1 MKRRWLLTA
10 LGAIL
15 AGAGLHFLWQALP
28 NPLFA
33 LISPV
38 NESVWEHLKLLYWPM
53 LAAALVL
60 ARGPRRIAVWAG
72 FFPAI
77 VLQPVVLLA
86 LYYGLRAL
94 GVQGLA
100 VDLTLYVLTMAGGF
114 LLAARLS
121 RSGPVRRLTGVSLLA
136 VMLYGAALVLLRSRP
151 RRSGSFSPEERAAKN
166 RFGRKWTEAI
176 FECFCAK
183 MIDQAAS
190 RTTATPST
198 RFAITSSP

>member
-38 NESVWEHLKLLYWPM
+38 NEGVWEQLLYWPM

-77 VLQPVVLLA
+77 VLQPVFLLA

-121 RSGPVRRLTGVSLLA
+121 RSGTARRLTGVSLLA
-136 VMLYGAALVLLRSRP
+136 VMLYGAALVLFTFAAPPLGIFRS
-151 RRSGSFSPEERAAKN
+151 
-166 RFGRKWTEAI
+166 
-176 FECFCAK
+176 
-183 MIDQAAS
+183 
-190 RTTATPST
+190 
-198 RFAITSSP
+198 

>member
-1 MKRRWLLTA
+1 MAPDGARRDP
-10 LGAIL
+10 G
-15 AGAGLHFLWQALP
+15 GRGLHFLWQALP
-28 NPLFA
+28 NPLLASFTGD
-33 LISPV
+33 
-38 NESVWEHLKLLYWPM
+38 ESVWEHLKLLYWPM

-77 VLQPVVLLA
+77 VLQPVFLLA

-121 RSGPVRRLTGVSLLA
+121 RSGTARRLTGVSLLA
-136 VMLYGAALVLLRSRP
+136 VMLYGAALVLFTFAAPPLGIFRS
-151 RRSGSFSPEERAAKN
+151 
-166 RFGRKWTEAI
+166 
-176 FECFCAK
+176 
-183 MIDQAAS
+183 
-190 RTTATPST
+190 
-198 RFAITSSP
+198 

>member
-1 MKRRWLLTA
+1 MKRHWLLTA

-77 VLQPVVLLA
+77 VLQPVFLLA

-121 RSGPVRRLTGVSLLA
+121 RSGPARRLTGVSLLA
-136 VMLYGAALVLLRSRP
+136 VMLYGAALCLRSRP
-151 RRSGSFSPEERAAKN
+151 RRSGSSSPEERAAKKSL
-166 RFGRKWTEAI
+166 RSEMGRSD
-176 FECFCAK
+176 F
-183 MIDQAAS
+183 
-190 RTTATPST
+190 
-198 RFAITSSP
+198 

>member
-77 VLQPVVLLA
+77 VLQPVFLLA

-121 RSGPVRRLTGVSLLA
+121 RSGPARRLTGVSLLA
-136 VMLYGAALVLLRSRP
+136 VMLYGAALVLFTFAAPPLGIFQPRPAPTSESTKQIKRSTP
-151 RRSGSFSPEERAAKN
+151 LIPMPV
-166 RFGRKWTEAI
+166 TETHTI
-176 FECFCAK
+176 V
-183 MIDQAAS
+183 S
-190 RTTATPST
+190 
-198 RFAITSSP
+198 RFAK

>member
-15 AGAGLHFLWQALP
+15 AVAGLHFLWQALP

-72 FFPAI
+72 IFPAI
-77 VLQPVVLLA
+77 VLQPVFLLA

-121 RSGPVRRLTGVSLLA
+121 RSGTARRLTGVSLLA
-136 VMLYGAALVLLRSRP
+136 VMLYGAALVLFTFAAPPLGIFRS
-151 RRSGSFSPEERAAKN
+151 
-166 RFGRKWTEAI
+166 
-176 FECFCAK
+176 
-183 MIDQAAS
+183 
-190 RTTATPST
+190 
-198 RFAITSSP
+198 

>member
-1 MKRRWLLTA
+1 MRRKWGLVFTLA
-10 LGAIL
+10 VLG
-15 AGAGLHFLWQALP
+15 GAALHFLYDVWP
-28 NPLFA
+28 NPLTA
-33 LISPV
+33 VLAPV

-77 VLQPVVLLA
+77 VLQPVFLLA

-121 RSGPVRRLTGVSLLA
+121 RSGPARRLTGVSLLA
-136 VMLYGAALVLLRSRP
+136 VMLYGAALVLFTFAAPPLGIFRS
-151 RRSGSFSPEERAAKN
+151 
-166 RFGRKWTEAI
+166 
-176 FECFCAK
+176 
-183 MIDQAAS
+183 
-190 RTTATPST
+190 
-198 RFAITSSP
+198 

>member
-1 MKRRWLLTA
+1 MKRHWLLTA

-72 FFPAI
+72 FFPAGALLRPARARRAGACRRPDA
-77 VLQPVVLLA
+77 VCPDHGGRLPACRAAQPQRACAQADGRFAAGRHA
-86 LYYGLRAL
+86 LWCGARS
-94 GVQGLA
+94 V
-100 VDLTLYVLTMAGGF
+100 YVRGP
-114 LLAARLS
+114 AARDL
-121 RSGPVRRLTGVSLLA
+121 PA
-136 VMLYGAALVLLRSRP
+136 LRSAP
-151 RRSGSFSPEERAAKN
+151 QKN
-166 RFGRKWTEAI
+166 RFGRKWAEAI

>member
-1 MKRRWLLTA
+1 MKRHWLLTA

-77 VLQPVVLLA
+77 VLQPVFLLA

-94 GVQGLA
+94 GVHGRFA
-100 VDLTLYVLTMAGGF
+100 AGRHALWRGARPVHVRGP
-114 LLAARLS
+114 AARDLS
-121 RSGPVRRLTGVSLLA
+121 VLR
-136 VMLYGAALVLLRSRP
+136 GAP
-151 RRSGSFSPEERAAKN
+151 QKN
-166 RFGRKWTEAI
+166 RFGRKWAEAI

>member
-1 MKRRWLLTA
+1 MKRHWLLTA

-77 VLQPVVLLA
+77 VLQPVFLLA

-121 RSGPVRRLTGVSLLA
+121 RSGPARRLTGVSLLA
-136 VMLYGAALVLLRSRP
+136 V
-151 RRSGSFSPEERAAKN
+151 
-166 RFGRKWTEAI
+166 
-176 FECFCAK
+176 

-198 RFAITSSP
+198 RFAITSSPWMAIWRSIRSVRMTISPWHSIFMTFFMATVSGVTVFL

>member
-1 MKRRWLLTA
+1 MKRHWLLTA

-77 VLQPVVLLA
+77 VLQPVFLLA
-86 LYYGLRAL
+86 LYYGLRA
-94 GVQGLA
+94 QG
-100 VDLTLYVLTMAGGF
+100 D
-114 LLAARLS
+114 RLQHDGREKACS
-121 RSGPVRRLTGVSLLA
+121 RSSCW
-136 VMLYGAALVLLRSRP
+136 RSITACA
-151 RRSGSFSPEERAAKN
+151 RSACRGL
-166 RFGRKWTEAI
+166 
-176 FECFCAK
+176 
-183 MIDQAAS
+183 
-190 RTTATPST
+190 PST
-198 RFAITSSP
+198 

>member
-1 MKRRWLLTA
+1 MKRHWLLTA

-15 AGAGLHFLWQALP
+15 ACAGLHFLWQALP

-53 LAAALVL
+53 LGAALVL

-77 VLQPVVLLA
+77 VLQPVFLLA

-121 RSGPVRRLTGVSLLA
+121 RSGPARRLTGASLLA
-136 VMLYGAALVLLRSRP
+136 VMLYGAALVLFTFAAPPLGIFRS
-151 RRSGSFSPEERAAKN
+151 
-166 RFGRKWTEAI
+166 
-176 FECFCAK
+176 
-183 MIDQAAS
+183 
-190 RTTATPST
+190 
-198 RFAITSSP
+198 

>member
-1 MKRRWLLTA
+1 MKKQF
-10 LGAIL
+10 IL
-15 AGAGLHFLWQALP
+15 AAVVATVGGTALHFLYDVLP
-28 NPLFA
+28 NPLVALFA
-33 LISPV
+33 PV

-77 VLQPVVLLA
+77 VLQPVFLLA

-121 RSGPVRRLTGVSLLA
+121 RSGPARRLTGVSLLA
-136 VMLYGAALVLLRSRP
+136 VMLYGAALVLFTFAAPPL
-151 RRSGSFSPEERAAKN
+151 GIFQPEGRAAKKSL
-166 RFGRKWTEAI
+166 RSEMGRSD
-176 FECFCAK
+176 F
-183 MIDQAAS
+183 
-190 RTTATPST
+190 
-198 RFAITSSP
+198 

>member
-1 MKRRWLLTA
+1 MKRHWLLTA

-77 VLQPVVLLA
+77 VLQPVFLLA

-100 VDLTLYVLTMAGGF
+100 VDLTLYVLT
-114 LLAARLS
+114 
-121 RSGPVRRLTGVSLLA
+121 SGPARRLTGVSLLA
-136 VMLYGAALVLLRSRP
+136 VMLYGAALVLFTFAAPPLGIFRS
-151 RRSGSFSPEERAAKN
+151 
-166 RFGRKWTEAI
+166 
-176 FECFCAK
+176 
-183 MIDQAAS
+183 
-190 RTTATPST
+190 
-198 RFAITSSP
+198 

>member
-1 MKRRWLLTA
+1 MKRHWLLTA

-38 NESVWEHLKLLYWPM
+38 KLRYWPM
-53 LAAALVL
+53 RAAALVL

-77 VLQPVVLLA
+77 VLQPVFLLA

-121 RSGPVRRLTGVSLLA
+121 RSGPARRLTGVSLLA
-136 VMLYGAALVLLRSRP
+136 VMLYGAALVL
-151 RRSGSFSPEERAAKN
+151 FTFAAPPL
-166 RFGRKWTEAI
+166 GI
-176 FECFCAK
+176 F
-183 MIDQAAS
+183 Q
-190 RTTATPST
+190 P
-198 RFAITSSP
+198 

>member
-1 MKRRWLLTA
+1 MKRHWLLTA

-15 AGAGLHFLWQALP
+15 AGAGLHFLWQVLP

-77 VLQPVVLLA
+77 VLQPVFLLA

-121 RSGPVRRLTGVSLLA
+121 RSGPAQVDGRFAAGRHALWRGARPVHVRGPAARDLSVLR
-136 VMLYGAALVLLRSRP
+136 GAP
-151 RRSGSFSPEERAAKN
+151 QKN
-166 RFGRKWTEAI
+166 RFGRK
-176 FECFCAK
+176 
-183 MIDQAAS
+183 
-190 RTTATPST
+190 
-198 RFAITSSP
+198 

>member
-77 VLQPVVLLA
+77 VLQPVFLLA
-86 LYYGLRAL
+86 LYYGLR
-94 GVQGLA
+94 GP
-100 VDLTLYVLTMAGGF
+100 
-114 LLAARLS
+114 AARLLQLCA
-121 RSGPVRRLTGVSLLA
+121 RCRGLCRRDA
-136 VMLYGAALVLLRSRP
+136 QY
-151 RRSGSFSPEERAAKN
+151 
-166 RFGRKWTEAI
+166 
-176 FECFCAK
+176 
-183 MIDQAAS
+183 
-190 RTTATPST
+190 
-198 RFAITSSP
+198 FA

>member
-1 MKRRWLLTA
+1 MKRHWLLTA

-72 FFPAI
+72 FFPA
-77 VLQPVVLLA
+77 LWRGARPVHVR
-86 LYYGLRAL
+86 GP
-94 GVQGLA
+94 
-100 VDLTLYVLTMAGGF
+100 
-114 LLAARLS
+114 AARDLS
-121 RSGPVRRLTGVSLLA
+121 VLR
-136 VMLYGAALVLLRSRP
+136 GAP
-151 RRSGSFSPEERAAKN
+151 QKN
-166 RFGRKWTEAI
+166 RFGRK
-176 FECFCAK
+176 
-183 MIDQAAS
+183 
-190 RTTATPST
+190 
-198 RFAITSSP
+198 

>member
-1 MKRRWLLTA
+1 MKRHWLLTA

-28 NPLFA
+28 NPLYA

-38 NESVWEHLKLLYWPM
+38 NESVWELLKLLYWPM

-77 VLQPVVLLA
+77 VLQPVFLLA

-121 RSGPVRRLTGVSLLA
+121 RSGPARRLTGVSLLA
-136 VMLYGAALVLLRSRP
+136 VMLYGAALVL
-151 RRSGSFSPEERAAKN
+151 FTFAAPPL
-166 RFGRKWTEAI
+166 GI
-176 FECFCAK
+176 F
-183 MIDQAAS
+183 Q
-190 RTTATPST
+190 P
-198 RFAITSSP
+198 

>member
-1 MKRRWLLTA
+1 MKRHWLLTA

-60 ARGPRRIAVWAG
+60 ARGP
-72 FFPAI
+72 AI
-77 VLQPVVLLA
+77 VLQPVFLLA

-121 RSGPVRRLTGVSLLA
+121 RSGPARRLTGVSLLA
-136 VMLYGAALVLLRSRP
+136 VMLYGAALVLFTFAAPPLGIFRP
-151 RRSGSFSPEERAAKN
+151 
-166 RFGRKWTEAI
+166 
-176 FECFCAK
+176 
-183 MIDQAAS
+183 
-190 RTTATPST
+190 
-198 RFAITSSP
+198 

>member
-1 MKRRWLLTA
+1 MKRHWLLTA

-77 VLQPVVLLA
+77 VLQPVFLLA

-121 RSGPVRRLTGVSLLA
+121 RSGPARRLTGASLLA
-136 VMLYGAALVLLRSRP
+136 VMLYGAALVLFTFAP
-151 RRSGSFSPEERAAKN
+151 QKN
-166 RFGRKWTEAI
+166 RFGRKWAEAI

>member
-1 MKRRWLLTA
+1 M
-10 LGAIL
+10 
-15 AGAGLHFLWQALP
+15 
-28 NPLFA
+28 
-33 LISPV
+33 

-77 VLQPVVLLA
+77 VLQPVFLLA

-121 RSGPVRRLTGVSLLA
+121 RSGPARRLTGASLLA
-136 VMLYGAALVLLRSRP
+136 VMLYGAALVLFTFAAPPLGIFRS
-151 RRSGSFSPEERAAKN
+151 
-166 RFGRKWTEAI
+166 
-176 FECFCAK
+176 
-183 MIDQAAS
+183 
-190 RTTATPST
+190 
-198 RFAITSSP
+198 

>member
-1 MKRRWLLTA
+1 MKRHWLLTA

-77 VLQPVVLLA
+77 VLQPVFLLA

-121 RSGPVRRLTGVSLLA
+121 RSGPARRLTAFRCWPSCSMVRRSFC
-136 VMLYGAALVLLRSRP
+136 LRSRP
-151 RRSGSFSPEERAAKN
+151 RRSGSSSPEERAAKKSL
-166 RFGRKWTEAI
+166 RSEMGRSD
-176 FECFCAK
+176 F
-183 MIDQAAS
+183 
-190 RTTATPST
+190 
-198 RFAITSSP
+198 

>member
-77 VLQPVVLLA
+77 VLQPVFLLA

-121 RSGPVRRLTGVSLLA
+121 RSGPARRLTGASLLA
-136 VMLYGAALVLLRSRP
+136 VMLYGAALVLFTFGGPAARDLPALRGAPQKKSLRSEMG
-151 RRSGSFSPEERAAKN
+151 RSDF
-166 RFGRKWTEAI
+166 
-176 FECFCAK
+176 
-183 MIDQAAS
+183 
-190 RTTATPST
+190 
-198 RFAITSSP
+198 

>member
-60 ARGPRRIAVWAG
+60 ARGPRRIARLGRLFPGHRAAAG
-72 FFPAI
+72 LPAGALLRPARARRAGACRRPDA
-77 VLQPVVLLA
+77 VCPDHGGRLPACRAAQPQ
-86 LYYGLRAL
+86 RACA
-94 GVQGLA
+94 QA
-100 VDLTLYVLTMAGGF
+100 DRAFRCWPSCST
-114 LLAARLS
+114 AR
-121 RSGPVRRLTGVSLLA
+121 RSSCS
-136 VMLYGAALVLLRSRP
+136 RSRP
-151 RRSGSFSPEERAAKN
+151 RRSGSSSPEGRAAKKSL
-166 RFGRKWTEAI
+166 RSEMGRSD
-176 FECFCAK
+176 F
-183 MIDQAAS
+183 
-190 RTTATPST
+190 
-198 RFAITSSP
+198 

>member
-60 ARGPRRIAVWAG
+60 ARGPRRIARLGRLFPGHRAAAG
-72 FFPAI
+72 LPA
-77 VLQPVVLLA
+77 
-86 LYYGLRAL
+86 
-94 GVQGLA
+94 
-100 VDLTLYVLTMAGGF
+100 
-114 LLAARLS
+114 
-121 RSGPVRRLTGVSLLA
+121 
-136 VMLYGAALVLLRSRP
+136 GALLRPARA
-151 RRSGSFSPEERAAKN
+151 RRAGA
-166 RFGRKWTEAI
+166 
-176 FECFCAK
+176 C
-183 MIDQAAS
+183 
-190 RTTATPST
+190 PST
-198 RFAITSSP
+198 